1 MRNIQLAA
9 VALLAACAP
18 ADRAQDASAAAASIR
33 PETPAPAERSALVM
47 ERGGS
52 AILTE
57 RVTRTAGRMESEMTA
72 GPSEGRLTYTA
83 ALNPDGTVSRLDGRL
98 YEAGATAQSAPAGRI
113 SVAFRGDSALLEL
126 AEGDSTQRA
135 RIGVAR
141 GTIPIP
147 VSEAVAMVEQILRR
161 ARAMG
166 GTRAEIP
173 TLTIE
178 NGVKTGTATVT
189 FSGADSARVVIRGEG
204 TSNEMHVATD
214 AAGRLLGAR
223 VPASGLVIRRTQ
235 AP

>member
-9 VALLAACAP
+9 LALVAACAP
-18 ADRAQDASAAAASIR
+18 ADRAPDAGAAAASIR
-33 PETPAPAERSALVM
+33 PETPAPPERSVLVI

-57 RVTRTAGRMESEMTA
+57 RVTRTADRMESEMTA
-72 GPSEGRLTYTA
+72 GPSEGRVTYTA
-83 ALNPDGTVSRLDGRL
+83 ALNPDGTVSRLEGRL
-98 YEAGATAQSAPAGRI
+98 YEAGASAQSAPAGRI
-113 SVAFRGDSALLEL
+113 TLTFRGDSALLEIS
-126 AEGDSTQRA
+126 EGDSTQRA
-135 RIGVAR
+135 QVGAAR

-161 ARAMG
+161 ARALG
-166 GTRAEIP
+166 GNRAEIP
-173 TLTIE
+173 TLTTE
-178 NGVKTGTATVT
+178 DGVRTGTATVT
-189 FSGADSARVVIRGEG
+189 FTGADSARVVVRGDG
-204 TSNEMHVATD
+204 SSTEMHVATD

>member
-9 VALLAACAP
+9 LALLAACAP
-18 ADRAQDASAAAASIR
+18 AGRADDATAAAASVR
-33 PETPAPAERSALVM
+33 PETPASTERFALVV

-57 RVTRTAGRMESEMTA
+57 RVTRTASSIESELTA
-72 GPSEGRLTYTA
+72 GPSDDRATYTA

-98 YEAGATAQSAPAGRI
+98 YEAGSTAQSAPAGRI
-113 SVAFRGDSALLEL
+113 SVAFRGDSAWLEL

-147 VSEAVAMVEQILRR
+147 LSEAVAMVEQILRR

-178 NGVKTGTATVT
+178 NGVRTGTAIVT
-189 FSGADSARVVIRGEG
+189 FSGDSAHVVARGGG
-204 TSNEMHVATD
+204 TSTEMHVATD

-223 VPASGLVIRRTQ
+223 LPASGLVIRRTP